1 MGHWDWG
8 SIADWAQAISS
19 TVVLFFIYQQMK
31 QTNTQMIQN
40 DDQERYRRSWE
51 FVKLYREELRGFEK
65 RLEQLDFDFN
75 PLTFDP
81 NPESSEFSI
90 YVQNYFRPRVHLFVL
105 LNQMVVRQEVDE
117 RMLFG
122 YLEPEF
128 NKFVEIGIKQYGLVE
143 FKQEIGSKINLLIT
157 LWGSQIKAHT
167 LLFATTTAVG

>member
-1 MGHWDWG
+1 MAQHLDLG
-8 SIADWAQAISS
+8 SVADWAQAISS

-51 FVKLYREELRGFEK
+51 FVKLYREELREFEK
-65 RLEQLDFDFN
+65 KLEQLNCDFN

-81 NPESSEFSI
+81 ESTEFCT
-90 YVQNYFRPRVHLFVL
+90 YVQNFFRPRMHLFVL
-105 LNQMVVRQEVDE
+105 LNQMVMRQEVDE

-128 NKFVEIGIKQYGLVE
+128 NKFVEIGIKSYGLIE
-143 FKQEIGSKINLLIT
+143 FKTEIGSRINLLIT
-157 LWGSQIKAHT
+157 LWGSQIKANT
-167 LLFATTTAVG
+167 LLFASTAAG